1 MVLDTAEVD
10 GVGFESG
17 NTCNSCFVGN
27 ENVLTVFP
35 EEVDTKTQAISK
47 EVYIGTIVLLGGC
60 FPSNI
65 GVTVAGF
72 ACARHERTVVGTE
85 VTCTVVGPPCT
96 TVVGVELP
104 CARQIEKAANTL
116 VITYLTD
123 RTAKFEIGNN
133 ATDRFPEFFRRDYPA
148 ERSRRK
154 KAKALTFGEIL

>member
-17 NTCNSCFVGN
+17 NTCDACFVGN
-27 ENVLTVFP
+27 KDVLAVFP
-35 EEVDTKTQAISK
+35 EEVYTEIQATSK
-47 EVYIGTIVLLGGC
+47 EVYIGTIILLGGC
-60 FPSNI
+60 FPSDI

-72 ACARHERTVVGTE
+72 ACAGHEHTVVGTE

-104 CARQIEKAANTL
+104 CTGQIEEAADTL

-133 ATDRFPEFFRRDYPA
+133 ITDRLPEFFRRDYPA
-148 ERSRRK
+148 ERSRRE
-154 KAKALTFGEIL
+154 KAKALTFCEVL